1 MLMTT
6 LARKGMATTPM
17 SPTNPAINDSAVK
30 HARVSISLGAVSC
43 HFKREIAPYERY
55 DMSTRVLAWDRK
67 WIYLITHFVREGA
80 VEPKQVI
87 LQPHRRGRKRTSGM
101 SALKEEELK
110 KAVFAVSVAKYVIKK
125 GRLTIA
131 PAEWLAQSGM
141 LPMKSAGGNGTEN
154 GLAGW
159 TMEDVEARRVRGME
173 YAEKFA
179 ALDELQEQWPVFKN
193 AQGEKVSAIEDDIN
207 GISVLDEQLDM
218 LF

>member
-6 LARKGMATTPM
+6 LARQGMATSPM
-17 SPTNPAINDSAVK
+17 SPTNPAINDPAVK
-30 HARVSISLGAVSC
+30 NGRVSISLGAVSC

-67 WIYLITHFVREGA
+67 WVYLITHFVREGA
-80 VEPKQVI
+80 LQPKEVI
-87 LQPHRRGRKRTSGM
+87 LQPQRGTRTPKV
-101 SALKEEELK
+101 AAKEEELK

-131 PAEWLAQSGM
+131 PAEWLAQSGV
-141 LPMKSAGGNGTEN
+141 LPKEGERNGQTSATKR
-154 GLAGW
+154 W
-159 TMEDVEARRVRGME
+159 TMEDVEARRSRGME

-179 ALDELQEQWPVFKN
+179 ALDELQEQWPIFRN
-193 AQGEKVSAIEDDIN
+193 AQGEKVSGVEDDVD
-207 GISVLDEQLDM
+207 GLSVLDEQLDM